1 MAIAYLHNSASIY
14 AELPYNNILIQK
26 SDGETTLITGE
37 SFDHLYFRLDD
48 EIAAL
53 KENCIEYTIV
63 SYDLPVDRYPDWFV
77 EAVQNNLIFID
88 EEAWFFDDPHKG
100 ETLMYDGG
108 VMLRNFLGELRF
120 MEYEQFD
127 RYYSI

>member
-1 MAIAYLHNSASIY
+1 MAYAYLHNTASIY
-14 AELPYNNILIQK
+14 AELPFNNILIQK

-53 KENCIEYTIV
+53 KEDCIEYTIV

-77 EAVQNNLIFID
+77 EAVRDGWILID
-88 EEAWFFDDPHKG
+88 DEAWFFTDYSGD
-100 ETLMYDGG
+100 TQMTDGS
-108 VMLRNFLGELRF
+108 VILRNFLGELRYV
-120 MEYEQFD
+120 EYPEFD

>member
-1 MAIAYLHNSASIY
+1 MALAHLHNTASIY
-14 AELPYNNILIQK
+14 AELPYDNILIQR
-26 SDGETTLITGE
+26 SDGETTLITEE
-37 SFDHLYFRLDD
+37 SFNHLYFRLDD

-53 KENCIEYTIV
+53 KEDCIEYTIV

-77 EAVQNNLIFID
+77 EAVHDGIIFVND
-88 EEAWFFDDPHKG
+88 EVWLFDKDSGWIP
-100 ETLMYDGG
+100 MADGS
-108 VMLRNFLGELRF
+108 VVLRNFLGELRY

>member
-1 MAIAYLHNSASIY
+1 MAIAYLHNTASIY
-14 AELPYNNILIQK
+14 AELPFNNVLIQK
-26 SDGETTLITGE
+26 SDCETTLITGE
-37 SFDHLYFRLDD
+37 TFDQLYFRIDD

-77 EAVQNNLIFID
+77 EAVQNKLIFVD
-88 EEAWFFDDPHKG
+88 EEVWFIDYLHESDV
-100 ETLMYDGG
+100 LMYDGG
-108 VMLRNFLGELRF
+108 VILRNFLGELRY